1 MLDTFNKL
9 NESGIQDLV
18 QVWKEYAVV
27 RPHNNRTVS
36 SKPTMHYSHSPM
48 GFFIFCFILFLSWIT
63 MWSSFL
69 SFCPNL
75 FFTVFLWN
83 LASDHVWASQ
93 KALMAILWREQKNIY
108 ISLAG
113 WWEIPKSQY
122 IQIHH
127 DHHNRRATFQLV
139 LPTTQ
144 RMRNWH
150 WLVFCSWLYL
160 ICPLRPHLKMF
171 VKKQIIIC
179 IYVLEY

>member
-1 MLDTFNKL
+1 MWFTEEL
-9 NESGIQDLV
+9 S
-18 QVWKEYAVV
+18 KEDATYP
-27 RPHNNRTVS
+27 RCYHTVS
-36 SKPTMHYSHSPM
+36 CMVAYFNWPW
-48 GFFIFCFILFLSWIT
+48 FLSSHPFQLIYKNIVPEIQAQ
-63 MWSSFL
+63 SKI
-69 SFCPNL
+69 
-75 FFTVFLWN
+75 FLWN